1 MKYTCLLCLAA
12 AASFLSACGSKGD
25 GEETDAQEARTCVSL
40 TRCVRGH
47 IPQNVSFPSITTY
60 QRKSQAL
67 SPVSGFVREIRVV
80 PGSDVAAGAC
90 LAVIESRERHA
101 IGGSGEEG
109 VVRIPTV
116 DGGFVLDV
124 LCMEGDY
131 VPEGAALCTVADP
144 QSLVFEINVPFEKR
158 SLARSG
164 QPCTITLP
172 DGSSFPSTVLRTL
185 MTMNRASQSER
196 VAVSAAGRRLP
207 EGLYAKAVFRTEKT
221 VEKNLVL
228 PREALQSDEGL
239 SSYWVMKLSADSTAV
254 KVPVQFVGSTP
265 EKVEIISEHL
275 SPEDDII
282 LVGGYGLEEGT
293 KLTVSSEGR
302 WPWK

>member
-1 MKYTCLLCLAA
+1 MKYTCLLCLVA
-12 AASFLSACGSKGD
+12 AASFLSACGSKGA
-25 GEETDAQEARTCVSL
+25 GEETEAQEPRTCVSL

-47 IPQNVSFPSITTY
+47 IPQNVSFPSITAY

-80 PGSDVAAGAC
+80 PGSDVAAGEC

-101 IGGSGEEG
+101 IGGVGEEG
-109 VVRIPTV
+109 IVRIPAL

-196 VAVSAAGRRLP
+196 MAVSAAGRRLP
-207 EGLYAKAVFRTEKT
+207 EGLYAKAVFRTDRASE
-221 VEKNLVL
+221 ENLIL
-228 PREALQSDEGL
+228 PLAAVQSDEEL
-239 SSYWVMKLSADSTAV
+239 SSHWVMKLSPDSTAV
-254 KVPVQFVGSTP
+254 KIPVHLVGSTP
-265 EKVEIISEHL
+265 EKAEVASDQLCPEDEIIL
-275 SPEDDII
+275 T
-282 LVGGYGLEEGT
+282 GGYGLEEGT
-293 KLTVSSEGR
+293 KLTVSSER
-302 WPWK
+302 R

>member
-1 MKYTCLLCLAA
+1 MKYSYLLCLAA
-12 AASFLSACGSKGD
+12 AVVSLSACGSKVD
-25 GEETDAQEARTCVSL
+25 GEETEAQEARTCVSL
-40 TRCVRGH
+40 VRPELGH
-47 IPQNVSFPSITTY
+47 IPQTISFPSMTAY

-80 PGSDVAAGAC
+80 PGSDVATGEC

-109 VVRIPTV
+109 VVRISAV

-158 SLARSG
+158 SIARSG

-207 EGLYAKAVFRTEKT
+207 EGLYAKAVFRTEIA

-265 EKVEIISEHL
+265 EKVEIISELL

-293 KLTVSSEGR
+293 KVTVTEEGQQ
-302 WPWK
+302 